1 MSNSNEL
8 GWTCSCP
15 DHIYRRCKNAS
26 IYDNALLSQR
36 IKFLTMSFGVDVLG
50 TLAEKLKLIIN
61 EGQNHYESFIKVTE
75 LYKKE
80 EMSEKEYFAKIV
92 NYVITISAAN
102 FLAIRVILE
111 LKSAMDK
118 GTSMKDST
126 GGMVSTPPQAGFGIG
141 GFVGTGGT
149 VGVGPRYTTPVPQA
163 ARTYIQASRHSGGT
177 TFKTN
182 CKNNNNNNQ
191 KLHYLWK

>member
-1 MSNSNEL
+1 
-8 GWTCSCP
+8 
-15 DHIYRRCKNAS
+15 
-26 IYDNALLSQR
+26 
-36 IKFLTMSFGVDVLG
+36 MSFGVDVLG
-50 TLAEKLKLIIN
+50 TLTEKLKLIIN

-126 GGMVSTPPQAGFGIG
+126 GGMVSTSPQASFGIG

-149 VGVGPRYTTPVPQA
+149 VGVGPRYTTPVPQ
-163 ARTYIQASRHSGGT
+163 QQEP
-177 TFKTN
+177 TFKRVDIQVERPSRQIVRTTTTKTKN
-182 CKNNNNNNQ
+182 CIICGNRIPRHAKFCRKCGNSQQQ
-191 KLHYLWK
+191 K